1 MSKVQ
6 LQQKQVEENLRQR
19 EKELFAREIQLIE
32 RELHLTMQQQ
42 QGQPGS
48 TPQPTKRKG
57 KKAYLKLLKKEP
69 GQNISAPSGQI
80 ASHVPFYHFIDKL
93 HLGFHLYLFIQL
105 LRFSAYYNCK
115 A

>member
-1 MSKVQ
+1 MFYFVTLLCQELRSREEELSKQ
-6 LQQKQVEENLRQR
+6 KQQQKQVEENLRQR

-42 QGQPGS
+42 QSQPSS

-80 ASHVPFYHFIDKL
+80 S
-93 HLGFHLYLFIQL
+93 
-105 LRFSAYYNCK
+105 YNNI
-115 A
+115 